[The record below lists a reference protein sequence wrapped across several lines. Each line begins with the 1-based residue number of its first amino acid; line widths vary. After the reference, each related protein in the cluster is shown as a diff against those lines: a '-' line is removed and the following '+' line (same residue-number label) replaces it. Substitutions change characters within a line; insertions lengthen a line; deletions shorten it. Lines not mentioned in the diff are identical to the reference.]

1 MFNENILSIHFKQF
15 PDEIKEYFK
24 DLSKIDEIDY
34 FSHDIQSCSFMNSD
48 GQGNFKFIHKSF
60 MEYFVACY
68 ITERLQRFIEGK
80 IDIEAVLSVKDI
92 SSEVA
97 LFINDILE
105 QDQTLHKKVISKLKE
120 SIDSQN
126 ENIKKIL

>member
-1 MFNENILSIHFKQF
+1 
-15 PDEIKEYFK
+15 
-24 DLSKIDEIDY
+24 
-34 FSHDIQSCSFMNSD
+34 
-48 GQGNFKFIHKSF
+48 